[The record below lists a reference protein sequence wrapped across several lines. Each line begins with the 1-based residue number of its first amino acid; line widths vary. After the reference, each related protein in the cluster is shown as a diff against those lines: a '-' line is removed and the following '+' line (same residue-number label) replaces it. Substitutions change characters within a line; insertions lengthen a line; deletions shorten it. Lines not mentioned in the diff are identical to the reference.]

1 MKIVEPGFEILTN
14 INGNRILKSIEMKAR
29 VCYKS
34 EDRITD
40 DSCVKFVKMLVDRG
54 HEAMI
59 EHESISVKVICDRGV
74 SHEIVRHRLASYA
87 QESTRYCNYGNK
99 DIEFITPF
107 VLHDSYS
114 AKRWRMSMALAE
126 EAYRAMIDDGC
137 SPQIARSVL
146 PNSLK
151 TEIVITMN
159 LREWKHFF
167 KMRADKAA
175 HPQMRQIAVP
185 MLKEFKRLIP
195 IIFDDLGES

>member
-107 VLHDSYS
+107 VLHDRYS
-114 AKRWRMSMALAE
+114 AKRWRMSRALAE